1 MDKFLLLLYPLLP
14 PPQSIPDK
22 SVPYCSLTEEE
33 EHTHYV
39 CSVLAIS
46 YLGAKHEFE
55 IWAFKV
61 FFLWTPKASL
71 RVASRGSDLNI
82 KIG

>member
-1 MDKFLLLLYPLLP
+1 MQPQTEAYLHACQHECFMDKFLLLLYPLLP

-39 CSVLAIS
+39 LAALSHMTGPIKCDT
-46 YLGAKHEFE
+46 AKKPLFTRDE
-55 IWAFKV
+55 
-61 FFLWTPKASL
+61 
-71 RVASRGSDLNI
+71 
-82 KIG
+82 